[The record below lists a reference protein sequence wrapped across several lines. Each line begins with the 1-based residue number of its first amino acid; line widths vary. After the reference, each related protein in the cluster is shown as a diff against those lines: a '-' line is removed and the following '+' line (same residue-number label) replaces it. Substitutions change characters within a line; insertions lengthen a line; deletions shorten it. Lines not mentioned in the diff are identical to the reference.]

1 MMKVIPVTMKQA
13 NEFVLSY
20 HRHHGKVRGCKFC
33 IGATDEDGILHG
45 VATPTPKTQAFSG
58 NPGVGRPVS
67 RYLDNGSTAEVTRLC
82 TDGYRNACSF
92 LYGACV
98 QIARQMGYARL
109 LTYILDSENGASLRA
124 SGWKDKGIC
133 GGGNWNV
140 PSRPRADS
148 RNSGRKRCYYK
159 ELR

>member
-1 MMKVIPVTMKQA
+1 MMKIIPITMMQA
-13 NEFVLSY
+13 NEFVLSH

-33 IGATDEDGILHG
+33 IGAVDKDDVLHG
-45 VATPTPKTQAFSG
+45 VAI
-58 NPGVGRPVS
+58 VGRPVS
-67 RYLDNGSTAEVTRLC
+67 RHLDDGKTAEVTRLC

-98 QIARQMGYARL
+98 RIARQMGYVKI
-109 LTYILDSENGASLRA
+109 LTYILETEDGASLRA
-124 SGWKDKGIC
+124 SGWTDKGIC

-148 RNSGRKRCYYK
+148 QNSGRKRCYYK
-159 ELR
+159 ELN